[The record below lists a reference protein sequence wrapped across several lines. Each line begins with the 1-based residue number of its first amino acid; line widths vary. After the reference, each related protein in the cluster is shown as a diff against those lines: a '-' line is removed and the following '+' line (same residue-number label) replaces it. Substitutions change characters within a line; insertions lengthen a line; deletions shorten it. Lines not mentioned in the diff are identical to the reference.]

1 MNSCEAH
8 LTPWINQ
15 MRIRFAC
22 RKLGCTSKECGEF
35 TAIFWRLTTCQWIFV
50 DLLLWFI
57 CLQLAR
63 SNSWFNYDWVTFWKL
78 VSNLYFTCSCWGAI
92 PWIVVRLKSIIQERE
107 FSEYLRNELDA
118 LKTRWFGN
126 NAWPTVSMILA
137 RHLFTLVTVTRSWE
151 GSHFGG
157 DSWWCTNHKHLNVSR
172 WRIL

>member
-1 MNSCEAH
+1 MVQNERRGEFLWGAFDALDKSNAYTFC
-8 LTPWINQ
+8 LSW
-15 MRIRFAC
+15 
-22 RKLGCTSKECGEF
+22 GCTSKECGEF
-35 TAIFWRLTTCQWIFV
+35 TAIFWCLTACQWIFV

-63 SNSWFNYDWVTFWKL
+63 SNSWFNCDWVTFWKL

-137 RHLFTLVTVTRSWE
+137 RHLFALVTVTLLGR
-151 GSHFGG
+151 F
-157 DSWWCTNHKHLNVSR
+157 TFR
-172 WRIL
+172 WRQLVMH